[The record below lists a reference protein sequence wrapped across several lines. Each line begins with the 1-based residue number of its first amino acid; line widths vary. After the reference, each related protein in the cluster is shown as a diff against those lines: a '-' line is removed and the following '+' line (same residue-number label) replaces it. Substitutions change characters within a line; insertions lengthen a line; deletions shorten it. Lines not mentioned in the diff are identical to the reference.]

1 MTEETSVRVMLVDD
15 HQIMLDGLRKLLE
28 SAGDFEI
35 VGDTRDGD
43 EAVAMAHN
51 LRPDVIIMD
60 LLMPGKNGID
70 ACREI
75 VEAVPDARVLI
86 LTASNED
93 ETVIDAISAGATG
106 YLRKLSGSQKLLD
119 TIRDVADGEY
129 RIPQEV
135 MRRVFAGIRT
145 APRLV
150 DTSALHRLT
159 EREKQIL
166 KLFAWGSS
174 YADIAR
180 VRGNQTVTI
189 RNAVYGIQ
197 NKLGVRSKQE
207 MVLWAARN
215 GLLNDNP
222 NDVAATVASEDRNPA
237 SE

>member
-1 MTEETSVRVMLVDD
+1 MRVMLVDD

-43 EAVAMAHN
+43 EAVSMAHN

-60 LLMPGKNGID
+60 LLLPGKNGID

-75 VEAVPDARVLI
+75 VGAVPDARVLI

-93 ETVIDAISAGATG
+93 EAVIDAISAGATG
-106 YLRKLSGSQKLLD
+106 YLRKLSGAQKLLD

-145 APRLV
+145 TPRLV
-150 DTSALHRLT
+150 DTSALERLT

-197 NKLGVRSKQE
+197 HKLGVRSKQE

-215 GLLNDNP
+215 GLLNDDP
-222 NDVAATVASEDRNPA
+222 NVVAATVTSEERSPA

>member
-1 MTEETSVRVMLVDD
+1 MSKKLPMKVMLVDD

-28 SAGDFEI
+28 SSGGFEI
-35 VGDTRDGD
+35 VGVTRDGE
-43 EAVAMAHN
+43 EAVEMARE
-51 LRPDVIIMD
+51 LQPDVVIMD
-60 LLMPGKNGID
+60 VLMPGKDGID
-70 ACREI
+70 ACRDIMDI
-75 VEAVPDARVLI
+75 VPTARVLM

-93 ETVIDAISAGATG
+93 EAVIDAISAGATG

-119 TIRDVADGEY
+119 TIKDVADGEY

-145 APRLV
+145 TPRLV
-150 DTSALHRLT
+150 DTSALEKLT
-159 EREKQIL
+159 DREKQIL
-166 KLFAWGSS
+166 KLFAWGRS

-180 VRGNQTVTI
+180 LRGNQTVTI

-215 GLLNDNP
+215 GLLNEDP
-222 NDVAATVASEDRNPA
+222 NDVAAAASEH
-237 SE
+237 

>member
-1 MTEETSVRVMLVDD
+1 MKVMLVDD

-28 SAGDFEI
+28 SSGGFEI
-35 VGDTRDGD
+35 VGVTRDGE
-43 EAVAMAHN
+43 EAVDMARE
-51 LRPDVIIMD
+51 LQPDVVIMD
-60 LLMPGKNGID
+60 VLMPGKDGID
-70 ACREI
+70 ACRDIMEI
-75 VEAVPDARVLI
+75 VPAARVLM

-93 ETVIDAISAGATG
+93 EAVIDAISAGATG

-145 APRLV
+145 TPRLV
-150 DTSALHRLT
+150 DTSALERLT

-166 KLFAWGSS
+166 KLFAWGRS

-180 VRGNQTVTI
+180 LRGNQTVTI

-215 GLLNDNP
+215 GLLNEDP
-222 NDVAATVASEDRNPA
+222 NDVVAAASER
-237 SE
+237 

>member
-1 MTEETSVRVMLVDD
+1 MTEKDSVRVMLVDD

-35 VGDTRDGD
+35 VGETRDGD
-43 EAVAMAHN
+43 EAIVMASD
-51 LRPDVIIMD
+51 LKPDVIIMD
-60 LLMPGKNGID
+60 VIMPGKDGID

-75 VEAVPDARVLI
+75 MEVVPEARVLI

-93 ETVIDAISAGATG
+93 EAVIDAISAGATG
-106 YLRKLSGSQKLLD
+106 YLRKLSGSGKLLD

-150 DTSALHRLT
+150 DTPALARLT

-180 VRGNQTVTI
+180 MRGNQTVTI

-197 NKLGVRSKQE
+197 SKLGVRSKQE
-207 MVLWAARN
+207 IVLWAARN
-215 GLLNDNP
+215 GLLNEAPTD
-222 NDVAATVASEDRNPA
+222 TSSIASRE
-237 SE
+237 E

>member
-1 MTEETSVRVMLVDD
+1 MTEKAPVRVMLVDD

-28 SAGDFEI
+28 GSGTFEI
-35 VGDTRDGD
+35 VGVTRDGD
-43 EAVAMAHN
+43 EAVAMACD
-51 LRPDVIIMD
+51 LKPDVIIMD
-60 LLMPGKNGID
+60 VLMPGKDGID

-75 VEAVPDARVLI
+75 TEMVPTAHVLM

-93 ETVIDAISAGATG
+93 DAVIEAISAGATG
-106 YLRKLSGSQKLLD
+106 YLRKLSGSQKLLE

-150 DTSALHRLT
+150 DTSALARLT
-159 EREKQIL
+159 DREKQIL

-180 VRGNQTVTI
+180 LRGNQTVTI

-207 MVLWAARN
+207 MVLWAVRN
-215 GLLNDNP
+215 GLLNDDP
-222 NDVAATVASEDRNPA
+222 NDVVATSSKKD
-237 SE
+237 

>member
-1 MTEETSVRVMLVDD
+1 MTEAASVRVMLVDD

-28 SAGDFEI
+28 SAGGFEI
-35 VGDTRDGD
+35 VGDTHDSE
-43 EAVAMAHN
+43 EAITMAGE
-51 LRPDVIIMD
+51 LQPDVVILD
-60 LLMPGKNGID
+60 VLMPGKDGID

-75 VEAVPDARVLI
+75 MEVAPDSRVLM

-93 ETVIDAISAGATG
+93 EAVIDAISAGATG

-150 DTSALHRLT
+150 DTSALARLT

-180 VRGNQTVTI
+180 MRGNQTVTI

-215 GLLNDNP
+215 GLLNDDP
-222 NDVAATVASEDRNPA
+222 NDLAATITSED
-237 SE
+237 